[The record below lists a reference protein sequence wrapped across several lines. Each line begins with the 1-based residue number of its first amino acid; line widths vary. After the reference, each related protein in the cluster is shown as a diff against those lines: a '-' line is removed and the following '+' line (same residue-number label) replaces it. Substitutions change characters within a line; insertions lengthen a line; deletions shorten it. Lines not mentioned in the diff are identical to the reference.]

1 MLFIAAALLLIVGT
15 AAQNGIDQFAIQRP
29 FRRCFM
35 NEEWSTCASACPPTC
50 RHPDPGVC
58 TLQCMANCQCK
69 SGFLRNSN
77 GACVANCTDDSSTP
91 TCGPNSVFNECG
103 SACEPTCRD
112 PKPKTCTLQCVVGC
126 ECKPGFFRND
136 QNECVAECDNASSNV
151 CAENEEFKQCG
162 TACEPTCENPNPLVC
177 TLQCL
182 VNVCQCKPGFF
193 RNSMNKCVSS
203 CGSDTCGVNE
213 EKKRCGTA
221 CEPTCANPIQKCT
234 KQCIPDVCQ
243 CKDGFIRNANNICI
257 PLQDCARSH

>member
-1 MLFIAAALLLIVGT
+1 
-15 AAQNGIDQFAIQRP
+15 
-29 FRRCFM
+29 
-35 NEEWSTCASACPPTC
+35 
-50 RHPDPGVC
+50 
-58 TLQCMANCQCK
+58 MANCQCK

-112 PKPKTCTLQCVVGC
+112 PKPV
-126 ECKPGFFRND
+126 
-136 QNECVAECDNASSNV
+136 ASSNV
-151 CAENEEFKQCG
+151 CPENEEFKQCG

-203 CGSDTCGVNE
+203 CGSGEPLPSKKTLLAPFIHTCGVNE